1 MSAIRMD
8 ETNTET
14 HNATS
19 TRRNRSLPNDTAMG
33 NVTTPAAHE
42 RAIRPC
48 ERQAINAPVQGSAAD
63 IIKRAMIRVPA
74 ALDNAKLDA
83 RMLLQVHDELLFEVP
98 DDQVERTIETV
109 AAVMEG
115 ATAPR
120 LELNVPLVVDSGVGD
135 NWDDAH

>member
-1 MSAIRMD
+1 MATWQQ
-8 ETNTET
+8 ETCWRPSWQINT
-14 HNATS
+14 
-19 TRRNRSLPNDTAMG
+19 P
-33 NVTTPAAHE
+33 
-42 RAIRPC
+42 I
-48 ERQAINAPVQGSAAD
+48 QGSAAD

-74 ALDNAKLDA
+74 TLAQAKLDA
-83 RMLLQVHDELLFEVP
+83 RMLLQVHDELLLEVP
-98 DDQVERTIETV
+98 DDQVDKTIEIV